1 MSSSQRVGITAFR
14 RTDPRLR
21 GGLGDPEMIEG
32 KVGLV
37 LGAGGMVGLAYHAGV
52 LRALEQETGFVPSD
66 ASVVVGTSAGSVMT
80 AYIRSGHDNAELWE
94 LALGTHASF
103 EGLGATP
110 TERRSRTAFTPA
122 FGSAAD
128 FGRRVLGST
137 VLLGRS
143 LVRFPTPRIPDAL
156 IPLLKAGLF
165 HMGEA
170 ERRFTGDVGLDW
182 PTSPTRIC
190 AVDVGT
196 GRRVVFGS
204 EDAPHCT
211 LPEAV
216 LASCAVPGLYVP
228 PRINGRTYVDGGV
241 HSSTN
246 LDIAARSGCDLII
259 CIAPMA
265 YDPTSDVDPV
275 GRLTRRIAFN
285 QLGNEVRLARSRGVE
300 VLLFRPTGADV
311 RVQGHNLMRPSGA
324 EAVARCA
331 VEEAK
336 RALATDRYRLALAS

>member
-1 MSSSQRVGITAFR
+1 V
-14 RTDPRLR
+14 
-21 GGLGDPEMIEG
+21 IEG
-32 KVGLV
+32 RVGLV

-52 LRALEQETGFVPSD
+52 LRALGEVGFAPSD
-66 ASVVVGTSAGSVMT
+66 AEVVVGTSAGSVVT
-80 AYIRSGHDNAELWE
+80 AYLRSGHDVDELWE

-110 TERRSRTAFTPA
+110 TERRARTAFTPA
-122 FGSAAD
+122 FASATD
-128 FGRRVLGST
+128 LGRRALGST

-165 HMGEA
+165 HMDEA
-170 ERRFTGDVGLDW
+170 KKRFTGDVGTAW
-182 PTSPTRIC
+182 PSDPTRIC

-196 GRRVVFGS
+196 GRRVIFGS
-204 EDAPHCT
+204 EDAPSAT

-246 LDIAARSGCDLII
+246 LDVAARAGCDLII

-265 YDPTSDVDPV
+265 YDPSSDVDPI

-285 QLGNEVRLARSRGVE
+285 QLAHEVRLARSRGVE
-300 VLLFRPTGADV
+300 VLLFRPTGTDV
-311 RVQGHNLMRPSGA
+311 RVQGINLMRPSGA
-324 EAVARCA
+324 EGVARCA
-331 VEEAK
+331 LEEA
-336 RALATDRYRLALAS
+336 RRMLSTDRYRLALAS